1 MIRRSK
7 IVLLSLGAAALLC
20 VASVARAEKPE
31 ATEEDEFPFAQAP
44 AAVQDTMRRVAGSAV
59 PDELDK
65 EVENGVVVYQ
75 GEYRSGSSENSIKV
89 AENGDLLEVKK
100 EVTAAQLPSAVR
112 ATVDKALAGGSIKK
126 AREVYLKGAKTPG
139 YYEVK
144 LAGAH
149 QKRIKVR
156 PTGEVVS

>member
-7 IVLLSLGAAALLC
+7 IVAMSLGAAALLC
-20 VASVARAEKPE
+20 VASVARAEPE
-31 ATEEDEFPFAQAP
+31 ANEEDEFPFAQAP
-44 AAVQDTMRRVAGSAV
+44 AAVQDTMRRVAGKAV

-75 GEYRSGSSENSIKV
+75 GEYRTGSGENSMKV

-100 EVTAAQLPSAVR
+100 EVAAAQLPAAVR
-112 ATVDKALAGGSIKK
+112 ATVGKTFAGASIKK
-126 AREVYLKGAKTPG
+126 AREVYIKGDPKPG
-139 YYEVK
+139 YYEVRVG
-144 LAGAH
+144 GA
-149 QKRIKVR
+149 QKKRIKVR